1 MKYLISC
8 LVISIFCLAST
19 VKGQEVEISLDHPS
33 RVNAGEEFTVSVTIS
48 KGSLTDYSRF
58 SQDLPLGLTATNVS
72 SPNADF
78 SFDNQRIRV
87 IWLKMPDA
95 SQFTISYRV
104 LVDPRLKGSFVLGG
118 VFAYVVDDERKF
130 LNFENNKL
138 ITIVPNASVDPT
150 LLVDIKDF
158 QGGESISLTPPTG
171 EVFAMAIRQ
180 KPELTG
186 NGSYLVR
193 LLVNNLSGSKY
204 AKIEETVP
212 FGYVAE
218 EVSTSGGI
226 TSHAS
231 STVKFIW
238 MKLPE
243 TNEFEV
249 VYRLVPKQNET
260 QGDLIIDGMLTYTA
274 GNENKIVEIKE
285 MDIYLPEMTQLQK
298 RNLLASGTVP
308 PRTGRSTAQRQT
320 EAVRTQTETV
330 RTQQTVTPPANP
342 GRSSGEKIMNTR
354 VLDYGSGS
362 YYRVQLSA
370 NRTPVDATTH
380 YREIGVDQEVLVEQ
394 HQGYY
399 KYTVGSFSTYQQA
412 LAYKEQVESLPEI
425 EGAFVVAY
433 RDGKRVSSSSVY

>member
-1 MKYLISC
+1 MMKHLISC
-8 LVISIFCLAST
+8 LAISIFSLATMVS
-19 VKGQEVEISLDHPS
+19 GQEVEISVDHPS

-58 SQDLPLGLTATNVS
+58 SQDLPLGLTATNVN

-78 SFDNQRIRV
+78 SFDNQRVRV

-95 SQFTISYRV
+95 NQFTISYRV

-138 ITIVPNASVDPT
+138 ITIVPNASVDPS
-150 LLVDIKDF
+150 LLVDIEDF
-158 QGGESISLTPPTG
+158 SGGEDLSISPPSG
-171 EVFAMAIRQ
+171 EVFAMAVRQ
-180 KPELTG
+180 KPELTS

-193 LLVNNLSGSKY
+193 LLVNNPSGSKY

-212 FGYVAE
+212 FGYMVE
-218 EVSTSGGI
+218 EVSSSDGI
-226 TSHAS
+226 PSHTA

-238 MKLPE
+238 MKLPK
-243 TNEFEV
+243 TSEFEV

-260 QGDLIIDGMLTYTA
+260 QGDMLIDGMLTYTA
-274 GNENKIVEIKE
+274 GNDNKIVEIKE
-285 MDIYLPEMTQLQK
+285 MDIYLQEMTQVQK
-298 RNLLASGTVP
+298 RNLLARGAVP
-308 PRTGRSTAQRQT
+308 PRTGRTVTRT
-320 EAVRTQTETV
+320 EPEPV
-330 RTQQTVTPPANP
+330 RTQQTVTPPTNP
-342 GRSSGEKIMNTR
+342 GRASSDMIMNTK

-362 YYRVQLSA
+362 YFRVQLSA
-370 NRTPVDATTH
+370 NRTPVDATTI
-380 YREIGVDQEVLVEQ
+380 YREMGVDRDVLVEQ

-412 LAYKEQVESLPEI
+412 VSYKEEVERLPDI
-425 EGAFVVAY
+425 QGAFVVAY
-433 RDGKRVSSSSVY
+433 RDGRRVSSSSVY